1 MYVICISDI
10 HFIYTKLTHE
20 ANELGNYILKLILWT
35 NMYMK
40 CLKLEIGLFVSNNIR
55 LKILIDL

>member
-1 MYVICISDI
+1 MHVICISDI

-35 NMYMK
+35 KYMK
-40 CLKLEIGLFVSNNIR
+40 YLKLEIGLFVSNNIR
-55 LKILIDL
+55 INILIYL